1 MVAGAPLGQLEFS
14 DSPFF
19 EFAEVGQRDE
29 LHLALVS
36 RHLSLA
42 RQRNLSHLTLRVAHL
57 ELSKVGKFQSES
69 ICVDVRTDFS
79 DDAMRHRVDNEIC
92 FAVGTEVECL
102 ANPRRNGLTSGN
114 QLSVIHE
121 SFPPAQFSRNR
132 VNNEFVSS
140 DVMRS

>member
-1 MVAGAPLGQLEFS
+1 
-14 DSPFF
+14 
-19 EFAEVGQRDE
+19 
-29 LHLALVS
+29 
-36 RHLSLA
+36 
-42 RQRNLSHLTLRVAHL
+42 
-57 ELSKVGKFQSES
+57 
-69 ICVDVRTDFS
+69 
-79 DDAMRHRVDNEIC
+79 
-92 FAVGTEVECL
+92 L